1 MNQFYDNHANDIEFF
16 EIKKPKV
23 KRVRDERN
31 LFEMTIEELNEKKIE
46 IDILHSELLNLHAK
60 TGCQKTLN
68 RVTKLTTYKIALNIA
83 IKKRLECTD
92 VKDKSK
98 TIKHLRMKIAHLVVA
113 LDAQKNKTK
122 NVDAQRIKD
131 NETFKKLKEALK
143 EKMGDEKFIEL
154 MKSLN

>member
-1 MNQFYDNHANDIEFF
+1 MNKFYDNHANDIEFF
-16 EIKKPKV
+16 DIKKPKAN
-23 KRVRDERN
+23 RVRDERN
-31 LFEMTIEELNEKKIE
+31 LSEMTLEELNEKKIE

-60 TGCQKTLN
+60 TGCQKTLD

-83 IKKRLECTD
+83 IKKRLECVD

-98 TIKHLRMKIAHLVVA
+98 KIKHLQMKIANLVIA

-131 NETFKKLKEALK
+131 NETFKKLKQTLK